1 MSRPTGTLWQR
12 CLRAQMRVFALHARA
27 DMEWFSQ
34 YGGSRFSTAV
44 NCAVFYYETA
54 ITYRNL
60 AGGISPAPSVLN
72 PQIPT
77 QEHSCPPS
85 TVPPVPSND
94 DPKILNC
101 EAESRAGGIPL
112 PV

>member
-12 CLRAQMRVFALHARA
+12 HIRAEMRASALMARNEL
-27 DMEWFSQ
+27 EWFFRD
-34 YGGSRFSTAV
+34 GSERFSTAV
-44 NCAVFYYETA
+44 NRAVFYYETA
-54 ITYRNL
+54 IMYRNL

-112 PV
+112 TV